1 MYKIFFTKKY
11 EKIAKNFFKK
21 HQNLKAKYQKTINI
35 LQQNPFHPSLRLHKL
50 KGNLKEYYSISLD
63 LEYRIILDFIIVENE
78 IILIDIGS
86 HDDVYDK

>member
-1 MYKIFFTKKY
+1 MYEIFFTKKY

-21 HQNLKAKYQKTINI
+21 HKIKKAKYQKTINI

-50 KGNLKEYYSISLD
+50 KGNLKEYYSVSLNF
-63 LEYRIILDFIIVENE
+63 EYRIILDFIIVENE